1 MPFLKQK
8 EPSMFTDSD
17 FDAIRPYNDS
27 EVTETIGRLINEEA
41 FIRFAQQ
48 LFPGFSK
55 EMIVKALGE
64 VKTIKEFQSN
74 FIVRL
79 AQHIIDHT
87 TKGISIDG
95 LENLDPKESYLFI
108 SDHRDI
114 VLDSALLNVMLH
126 NNGFETTEI
135 AIGSNLLI
143 QPWIADLVK
152 LNKSFVV
159 QRNVSVRQM
168 LTSSKLLSNY
178 IQYALNT
185 KKASIWIAQREGRT
199 KDGDDRTQQSL
210 LKMLQMSGELTFSEH
225 FKSLR
230 IVPVAISYEY
240 EPCDGMKTIEVY
252 RKETNQGYKK
262 TPKDDLRSMIKGMT
276 NDKGRV
282 NFVIGKPISAMLDVI
297 EEMDDSRDKFKALA
311 DLIDYRI
318 HKNYK
323 LWPDNYIAYDI
334 VNETNEFAH
343 KYTAEEKDLF
353 LKHMEKKINADEGDP
368 ERLNQIFLEIYAN
381 PVKNRLELK
390 KPDFVLD
397 K

>member
-1 MPFLKQK
+1 
-8 EPSMFTDSD
+8 MFTDSD

-27 EVTETIGRLINEEA
+27 EVVETIGRLIKEEA
-41 FIRFAQQ
+41 FIRFSQQ

-55 EMIVKALGE
+55 EMIVKALCQ

-87 TKGISIDG
+87 TKGITING
-95 LENLDPKESYLFI
+95 LENLDPNESYLFI

-114 VLDSALLNVMLH
+114 ILDSALLNVMLH

-159 QRNVSVRQM
+159 KRNVTVREM
-168 LTSSKLLSNY
+168 LTSSKLLSSY
-178 IQYALNT
+178 IQYAVNT
-185 KKASIWIAQREGRT
+185 KKSSVWIAQREGRT

-210 LKMLQMSGELTFSEH
+210 LKMLQMSGHNTFAEH

-240 EPCDGMKTIEVY
+240 EPCDALKTIEVY
-252 RKETNQGYKK
+252 KKETEEGYKK
-262 TPKDDLRSMIKGMT
+262 TPKDDLRSMIKGMV
-276 NDKGRV
+276 NEKGRV
-282 NFVIGKPISAMLDVI
+282 NFVIGKPISEMLDVI
-297 EEMDDSRDKFKALA
+297 EKMDDSKDKFKALA

-334 VNETNEFAH
+334 VNNTSEFEH

-353 LKHMEKKINADEGDP
+353 LKHMEKKITCDEGDQL
-368 ERLNQIFLEIYAN
+368 RLNQIYLEIYAN

-390 KPDFVLD
+390 IPDFISE

>member
-1 MPFLKQK
+1 
-8 EPSMFTDSD
+8 MFTDSD
-17 FDAIRPYNDS
+17 FDAIRPYNDT
-27 EVTETIGRLINEEA
+27 EVEEIIGRLVKEEA

-55 EMIVKALGE
+55 EMIVKALSE

-79 AQHIIDHT
+79 AQHIVDHT
-87 TKGISIDG
+87 TKGITIDG
-95 LENLDPKESYLFI
+95 LDNLDPNESYLFI

-114 VLDSALLNVMLH
+114 ILDSALLNVMLH

-143 QPWIADLVK
+143 QPWISDLVK

-159 QRNVSVRQM
+159 QRNVSVREM
-168 LTSSKLLSNY
+168 LTSSKQLSSY

-210 LKMLQMSGELTFSEH
+210 LKMLQMSNRDKPFPEY

-240 EPCDGMKTIEVY
+240 EPCDAMKTIELY
-252 RKETNQGYKK
+252 KKETDIDYKK
-262 TPKDDLRSMIKGMT
+262 TPKDDLRSMIKGMV
-276 NDKGRV
+276 NEKGRV
-282 NFVIGKPISAMLDVI
+282 NFVIGKPISEMLDVI
-297 EEMDDSRDKFKALA
+297 EKMEDSRDKYKALA
-311 DLIDYRI
+311 DVIDYRI

-334 VNETNEFAH
+334 VNNTNEFKS
-343 KYTAEEKDLF
+343 KYTKEEKDLF
-353 LKHMEKKINADEGDP
+353 LKHMEKKISSEEGDMD
-368 ERLNQIFLEIYAN
+368 RLSQLFFEIYAN
-381 PVKNRLELK
+381 PVKNRLELT
-390 KPDFVLD
+390 KPDFIPE

>member
-1 MPFLKQK
+1 
-8 EPSMFTDSD
+8 MFTDSD

-27 EVTETIGRLINEEA
+27 EVVEIIGRLITEEA
-41 FIRFAQQ
+41 FIRFSQQ

-55 EMIVKALGE
+55 EMIVKALSE

-87 TKGISIDG
+87 TKGITING

-114 VLDSALLNVMLH
+114 ILDSALLNVMLH

-143 QPWIADLVK
+143 QPWISDLVK

-159 QRNVSVRQM
+159 QRNVSVREM
-168 LTSSKLLSNY
+168 LTSSKQLSSY
-178 IQYALNT
+178 IEYALNT
-185 KKASIWIAQREGRT
+185 KKSSVWIAQREGRT

-210 LKMLQMSGELTFSEH
+210 LKMLQMGGGKSSFSEY
-225 FKSLR
+225 FKGLR

-240 EPCDGMKTIEVY
+240 EPCDGMKTIELY
-252 RKETNQGYKK
+252 KKETDEGFKK
-262 TPKDDLRSMIKGMT
+262 TPKDDLRSMIKGMV
-276 NDKGRV
+276 NEKGRV
-282 NFVIGKPISAMLDVI
+282 NFVIGKPISEMLDVI
-297 EEMDDSRDKFKALA
+297 EEMDDCRDKYKALA

-318 HKNYK
+318 HKNFK
-323 LWPDNYIAYDI
+323 LWPDNYIAYDTI
-334 VNETNEFAH
+334 NNTKEFKH

-353 LKHMEKKINADEGDP
+353 IKHMEKKISSEDGDID
-368 ERLNQIFLEIYAN
+368 RLHQIFLEIYAN
-381 PVKNRLELK
+381 PVKNRLELS
-390 KPDFVLD
+390 KPDFILE